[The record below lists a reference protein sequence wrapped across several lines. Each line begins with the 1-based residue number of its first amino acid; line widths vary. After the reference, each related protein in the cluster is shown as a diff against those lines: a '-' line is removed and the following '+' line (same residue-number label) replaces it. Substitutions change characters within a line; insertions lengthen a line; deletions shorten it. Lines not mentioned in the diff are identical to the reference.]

1 MVKMIRIQKLE
12 GRRSPVELQL
22 RPLGNGGGRG
32 HCLTS
37 AGMAGW
43 QRRSGVLKLVMQL
56 ENCTWRCHFLSED
69 ASLECCPLELHRDRR
84 LPRRS
89 SPSSHRLLVSVRAPE
104 GSLTGS
110 QPKKQE
116 CGQQNPVSQSKIQK
130 VGLGNSLAV
139 QWLRQ
144 HTSTSE
150 GPGFI
155 PVRGTKI
162 PQGVWCSQENKK
174 TKNVL

>member
-1 MVKMIRIQKLE
+1 M
-12 GRRSPVELQL
+12 ELQL

-84 LPRRS
+84 LPRGAA
-89 SPSSHRLLVSVRAPE
+89 LLPT
-104 GSLTGS
+104 GYWSLLEPLKG
-110 QPKKQE
+110 
-116 CGQQNPVSQSKIQK
+116 
-130 VGLGNSLAV
+130 A
-139 QWLRQ
+139 
-144 HTSTSE
+144 
-150 GPGFI
+150 
-155 PVRGTKI
+155 
-162 PQGVWCSQENKK
+162 
-174 TKNVL
+174 